1 MKAYYPEFHVYDWTA
16 CQACGDGLM
25 VEARANIRGVIRY
38 HCHCFKCGKDDQ
50 GIIRRGEA

>member
-25 VEARANIRGVIRY
+25 VEARANIKGIVRY

-50 GIIRRGEA
+50 GIIREVDR